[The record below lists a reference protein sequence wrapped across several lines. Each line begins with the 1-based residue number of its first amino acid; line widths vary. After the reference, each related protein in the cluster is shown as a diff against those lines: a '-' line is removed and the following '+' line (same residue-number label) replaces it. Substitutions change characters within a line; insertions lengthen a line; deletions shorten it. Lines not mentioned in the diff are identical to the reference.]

1 MSDQISPMPPRLV
14 PQVPHIELAKRRLPV
29 MVGGRVLS
37 KGAQA
42 LLGPGGEVP
51 PPGALPLRQAC
62 AVIHQMTAELLSFT
76 AERVQVR
83 RVKRRAECHTRQ
95 IAMYVCHVTL
105 RIPQGDVAHAYG
117 RDRTTVRYSCAV
129 VEDRRDSPGYDDF
142 VGAVE
147 RLAGSVFQPVEGD
160 FDDEH

>member
-1 MSDQISPMPPRLV
+1 MSEQITTSPPRPV
-14 PQVPHIELAKRRLPV
+14 PQVRHIALAKRKLPV
-29 MVGGRVLS
+29 IVGGRLLS
-37 KGAQA
+37 EGARA
-42 LLGPGGEVP
+42 MLMPVNEVP
-51 PPGALPLRQAC
+51 APGALPLRQAC

-76 AERVQVR
+76 GERVQIR
-83 RVKRRAECHTRQ
+83 RDQRRAQCHVRQ

-117 RDRTTVRYSCAV
+117 RDRTTVRHSCSV
-129 VEDRRDSPGYDDF
+129 VEDRRDRPGYDDF

-160 FDDEH
+160 FDDEG